1 MLDTRGP
8 FVIST
13 SNQSV
18 SLAAQVSRNLFQY
31 YGADAKI
38 VPSDQRKAQDED
50 QNHEMRGGNK
60 IKLLLGSVETTSWT
74 AGQTFP
80 IVIDRHKGLLIQD
93 ARGRS
98 LSYGFQDGLGVI
110 FLRPLR
116 HEQLEVVIWGS
127 DPDGLRM
134 AARLV
139 PMLTGVGQPDFI
151 VVSKDCARNGAAA
164 VRALGYFNYLW
175 SVSERSLIL

>member
-1 MLDTRGP
+1 MLDTPGP

-18 SLAAQVSRNLFQY
+18 SLAVQVSRNLFQY
-31 YGADAKI
+31 YGADAE
-38 VPSDQRKAQDED
+38 VVLSDQGETQDED
-50 QNHEMRGGNK
+50 QDQEMTGGNK
-60 IKLLLGSVETTSWT
+60 IRLLLGSVERTSWT
-74 AGQTFP
+74 AGQMSP
-80 IVIDRHKGLLIQD
+80 IGIDKHRGLLVRD

-134 AARLV
+134 ATRLV

-151 VVSKDCARNGAAA
+151 VVSKDCARSGAAA
-164 VRALGYFNYLW
+164 VRALGYFNYVW